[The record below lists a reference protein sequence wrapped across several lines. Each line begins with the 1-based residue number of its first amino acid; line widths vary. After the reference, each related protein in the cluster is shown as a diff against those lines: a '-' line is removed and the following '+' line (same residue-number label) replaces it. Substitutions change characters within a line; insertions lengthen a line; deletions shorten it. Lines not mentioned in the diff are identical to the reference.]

1 MTGPEQHDDEY
12 EGPDAAEQ
20 AMAEDGFGS
29 YARFRPAPITH
40 PTMRATRVYL
50 AEHPLP
56 EQQDRRAS

>member
-1 MTGPEQHDDEY
+1 MSDHFDDEY

-20 AMAEDGFGS
+20 AAAEDGFGS

-40 PTMRATRVYL
+40 PTMRATREHL

-56 EQQDRRAS
+56 GQRDRRAS

>member
-1 MTGPEQHDDEY
+1 MSDHFDDEY

-40 PTMRATRVYL
+40 PTMRATR
-50 AEHPLP
+50 EHFKANPLP
-56 EQQDRRAS
+56 EQRRRAV